1 MFVIFCQPQSPRSF
15 NWDKCLLLHSILSS
29 IIPKLD
35 DNLPFGIGIYCLQS
49 ISSTKLRR
57 NLFPLAKA
65 SFSFHFLPD
74 LFDFWQKNGETLSR
88 NVFVEPGGGCSGSSV
103 PPAPDEAS
111 DRPAGGLSQHVNSPS
126 AFLDIMIICM
136 ISPRSFTPILLQN
149 VNSPSPSLYI
159 F

>member
-88 NVFVEPGGGCSGSSV
+88 NVFVEAGGGCSGSSV